1 MAKLIYLSP
10 SNHGTGQNKCLRP
23 DCYEDKHTR
32 PIAEVCAKYLKNS
45 GFDVIIGKTSQNMAT
60 RCQEANSKGASL
72 YVPIHTN
79 AAGASAR
86 YLLFMFYQDNAAYR
100 AIYNAVAPFL
110 EAIYPG
116 GVKAHFSARP
126 ELTEI
131 KTPKAKTLYC
141 ELGFHTN
148 QTDVDSFIH
157 DSESVGKALAQGI
170 CKYFDVAFSDGNA
183 PEESPAK
190 SIETIAKEVLAGKW
204 GNGDDRK
211 KRLTAAGYDYAAVQ
225 AKVNELMGVKAEV
238 PKTYN
243 RGQAF
248 KLTNCPL
255 YSSSTAAN
263 PAGKVTGT
271 YYLWDGKELNGRYRI
286 TNAKNRVGVAGQVT
300 GFVKKTDL

>member
-10 SNHGTGQNKCLRP
+10 SNHGKNQNKCLRP

-45 GFDVIIGKTSQNMAT
+45 GFDVIIGQTSQNMAK

-79 AAGASAR
+79 ASATESAR

-116 GVKAHFSARP
+116 GIKAQFSKRANLYEINRP
-126 ELTEI
+126 S
-131 KTPKAKTLYC
+131 AKTIYC

-157 DSESVGKALAQGI
+157 DSESVGRT
-170 CKYFDVAFSDGNA
+170 
-183 PEESPAK
+183 PPA
-190 SIETIAKEVLAGKW
+190 
-204 GNGDDRK
+204 
-211 KRLTAAGYDYAAVQ
+211 
-225 AKVNELMGVKAEV
+225 
-238 PKTYN
+238 
-243 RGQAF
+243 
-248 KLTNCPL
+248 
-255 YSSSTAAN
+255 SSAT
-263 PAGKVTGT
+263 GKVPATHVNGT
-271 YYLWDGKELNGRYRI
+271 YYLWDDKVVKGRIRI
-286 TNAKNRVGVAGQVT
+286 TNIKSRVGVAGQVT
-300 GFVKKTDL
+300 GWIDEKYI

>member
-10 SNHGTGQNKCLRP
+10 SNHGPGQNKCLRP

-60 RCQEANSKGASL
+60 RCQEANSNGASL

-86 YLLFMFYQDNAAYR
+86 YLLMFYQDNTAYR
-100 AIYNAVAPFL
+100 TIYNAVAPFL

-170 CKYFDVAFSDGNA
+170 CKYFGVPFAQGGESVSPQPDPA
-183 PEESPAK
+183 PSV
-190 SIETIAKEVLAGKW
+190 TAGK
-204 GNGDDRK
+204 
-211 KRLTAAGYDYAAVQ
+211 AV
-225 AKVNELMGVKAEV
+225 
-238 PKTYN
+238 
-243 RGQAF
+243 
-248 KLTNCPL
+248 KLVSTPL
-255 YSSSTAAN
+255 YSSST
-263 PAGKVTGT
+263 GKVPATHVNGT
-271 YYLWDGKELNGRYRI
+271 YYLWDDKVVKGRIRI
-286 TNAKNRVGVAGQVT
+286 TNIKSRVGVAGQVT
-300 GFVKKTDL
+300 GWIDEKYI

>member
-10 SNHGTGQNKCLRP
+10 SNHGKNQNKCLRP

-45 GFDVIIGKTSQNMAT
+45 GFDVIIGQTSQNMAK

-79 AAGASAR
+79 ASATESAR

-116 GVKAHFSARP
+116 GIKAQFSKRANLYEINRP
-126 ELTEI
+126 S
-131 KTPKAKTLYC
+131 AKTIYC

-170 CKYFDVAFSDGNA
+170 CKYFGVPSV
-183 PEESPAK
+183 
-190 SIETIAKEVLAGKW
+190 TAGK
-204 GNGDDRK
+204 
-211 KRLTAAGYDYAAVQ
+211 AV
-225 AKVNELMGVKAEV
+225 
-238 PKTYN
+238 
-243 RGQAF
+243 
-248 KLTNCPL
+248 KLVSAPL
-255 YSSSTAAN
+255 YSSST
-263 PAGKVTGT
+263 GKVPATHVNGT
-271 YYLWDGKELNGRYRI
+271 YYLWDDKVIKGRIRI
-286 TNAKNRVGVAGQVT
+286 TNIKSRVGVAGQVT
-300 GFVKKTDL
+300 GWIDKKYI

>member
-10 SNHGTGQNKCLRP
+10 SNHGKNQNKCLRP

-45 GFDVIIGKTSQNMAT
+45 GFDVIIGQTSQNMAK

-79 AAGASAR
+79 ASATESAR

-116 GVKAHFSARP
+116 GIKAQFSKRANLYEINRP
-126 ELTEI
+126 S
-131 KTPKAKTLYC
+131 AKTIYC

-170 CKYFDVAFSDGNA
+170 CKYFGVPFTQGGESVSPQPDPA
-183 PEESPAK
+183 PSV
-190 SIETIAKEVLAGKW
+190 TAGK
-204 GNGDDRK
+204 
-211 KRLTAAGYDYAAVQ
+211 AV
-225 AKVNELMGVKAEV
+225 
-238 PKTYN
+238 
-243 RGQAF
+243 
-248 KLTNCPL
+248 KLVSTPL
-255 YSSSTAAN
+255 YSSST
-263 PAGKVTGT
+263 GKVPATHVNGT
-271 YYLWDGKELNGRYRI
+271 YYLWDDKVIKGRIRI
-286 TNAKNRVGVAGQVT
+286 TNIKSRVGVAGQVT
-300 GFVKKTDL
+300 GWIDKKYI